1 MNELKKQIYR
11 KRMAGAE
18 IFRSVLRKDDER
30 NRFLTEIGAS
40 DMPVTI
46 PALDTSLAANIQ
58 HAAQRHF
65 DAGEQKVVIPV
76 CNDNKQNN
84 TFELRVLVLSDQ
96 DAPGFWSL
104 NKLEFHEQATMAQ
117 VVEAVAPDEQ
127 WKFDTPDAEKR
138 QEFQNLIGSA

>member
-11 KRMAGAE
+11 KRMAVAE

-40 DMPVTI
+40 DMPVII
-46 PALDTSLAANIQ
+46 PALDKTLAANIQ
-58 HAAQRHF
+58 HAAQRYF

-76 CNDNKQNN
+76 CNDNKQND

-104 NKLEFHEQATMAQ
+104 NKLDFPEHATMAQ
-117 VVEAVAPDEQ
+117 IVEAVAPDKQ
-127 WKFDTPDAEKR
+127 WKFDTLHTDKR